1 MSKKWVCLISAFLV
15 WGPVWAV
22 QATVTPVG
30 WWKLD
35 DTTGTTAADA
45 SANKNNGTLVNGPAW
60 AAGQLNGALQFDGTN
75 DYVNLPIGPLV
86 STLKSASLTIWAN
99 FQSGGSWTRIWDIGS
114 GETVN
119 MFLTPAQGT
128 TGAMRFALTNSG
140 NGAESQLTASA
151 MLAAGWHHLAVVING
166 DTKNMQLFLDG
177 VSIATGTAAI
187 LPANL
192 GSTTQNWLGRSQY
205 AADGYYHGL
214 LDDFRI
220 FDRPLAQDEIQKV
233 MKGVGYGT
241 AGEPQPADGA
251 TDIPRDVT
259 LIWGPGEAAKTHD
272 VYLGAARADVTN
284 ADRTKKLSVLVSQA
298 QDANSYTPPAVLE
311 LGKTYY
317 WRIDEVNA
325 TSAAIVKGD
334 VWSFTVE
341 PYSNPIQNVTAT
353 ASSSVNGMGPEK
365 TADGSGLNAAGEHS
379 TSATDMWLSGK
390 GAAQPA
396 WIQYAF
402 DKAYKLDKMLVW
414 NSNQAMESILGLGA
428 HNVTVEFST
437 DGTTW
442 TTVGDFEFA
451 EAPGL
456 ASYTADTTVNFGGAA
471 VKAVKLTVKSNWGGL
486 LPQFGLSEVRF
497 LAVPVFARE
506 PNPAAG
512 ATGVDPR
519 LPLSWRA
526 GREAVSHQV
535 SVSTDK
541 QAVTD
546 GTAPVGTVSAPQ
558 YEAPIALSQSYYWKV
573 TEVNNAMTPSV
584 WEGDV
589 WSFTT
594 ANSLVVDDFES
605 YTDEAGGEVFAT
617 WVDGWGTTTNGSQ
630 VGYAQAPFA
639 EQVLIHG
646 GRQAMPL
653 AYHNAGGAL
662 TSEAERTFDP
672 PQDWSQ
678 YGITT
683 LVIWFRGDANNTP
696 GPLYAKV
703 NGTKVLFN
711 NGAAS
716 TAFPLWK
723 QWNINLTSLGA
734 SLKSVKTIAIGVGDG
749 KSSGHGTL
757 FVDDILLY
765 ATAPQAVVPA
775 DPGTNGLVLLYALEG
790 NTQDT
795 SGKGNNGTAS
805 GNPAYGTGPNG
816 YGKAL
821 TFDGLDDYVTLP
833 IGSLLSSLSNITV
846 ATWVNY
852 SGTGGAWQRIWDFGS
867 GATNYMFLT
876 PAQGTTGSMTFAIMT
891 GTVAEKRFVA
901 PSILPTGWHHTA
913 VVIDGAAMTATLY
926 LDGTVV
932 ATSSVAVLPKDLG
945 VTTQNWIGRS
955 QFTAD
960 AFYNGKVDDFRLYNR
975 AVSASEIRYL
985 AGDR

>member
-15 WGPVWAV
+15 LGPLWTV
-22 QATVTPVG
+22 QATVVPVG

-35 DTTGTTAADA
+35 DATGTTAMD
-45 SANKNNGTLVNGPAW
+45 SSPNKNNGTLVNGPTW
-60 AAGQLNGALQFDGTN
+60 AAGQLAGALEFDGAN
-75 DYVNLPIGPLV
+75 DYVNLPIGPMI
-86 STLKSASLTIWAN
+86 STLRSASLTVWAN
-99 FQSGGSWTRIWDIGS
+99 FESGGAWTRIWDFGS

-128 TGAMRFALTNSG
+128 AGAMRFAITNSG
-140 NGAESQLTASA
+140 NGAESQLTAPA
-151 MLAAGWHHLAVVING
+151 MLAAGWHHVAVVING
-166 DTKNMQLFLDG
+166 DTRNMQLFLDG
-177 VSIATGTAAI
+177 ASIATGTAAT

-205 AADGYYHGL
+205 AADGYYHGR

-241 AGEPQPADGA
+241 AGTPQPADKA
-251 TDIPRDVT
+251 TDVSRDVT
-259 LIWGPGEAAKTHD
+259 LTWGPGEAASAHD
-272 VYLGAARADVTN
+272 VYLGASLAEVTN
-284 ADRTKKLSVLVSQA
+284 ADRTNTLSVLVSQA
-298 QDANSYTPPAVLE
+298 QDANSYTPAAVFE
-311 LGKTYY
+311 IGKTYY

-325 TSAAIVKGD
+325 TSAATVKGD

-341 PYSNPIQNVTAT
+341 PFSYPITSVTAT
-353 ASSSVNGMGPEK
+353 ASSSINGMGPEK
-365 TADGSGLNAAGEHS
+365 AVNGAGLNAAGEHS

-390 GAAQPA
+390 GAAQPT
-396 WIQYAF
+396 WIQFAF
-402 DKAYKLDKMLVW
+402 DKTYKLDKMLVW

-428 HNVTVEFST
+428 HEVTVECST

-442 TTVGDFEFA
+442 TTVGDFEFTQ
-451 EAPGL
+451 APGM
-456 ASYTADTTVNFGGAA
+456 AAYTADTTVNFGGAA
-471 VKAVKLTVKSNWGGL
+471 VKVVKLTIKSNWGGL

-506 PNPAAG
+506 PQPASG
-512 ATGVDPR
+512 ATGVDPQ
-519 LPLSWRA
+519 LPLSWRS
-526 GREAVSHQV
+526 GREAVSHKV
-535 SVSTDK
+535 YVSTDK
-541 QAVTD
+541 QQVTD
-546 GTAPVGTVSAPQ
+546 GTAPASTVSAAQ
-558 YEAPIALSQSYYWKV
+558 SEAPITLGQSYYWKV
-573 TEVNNAMTPSV
+573 TEVNSAMTPSA
-584 WEGDV
+584 WDGDV

-594 ANSLVVDDFES
+594 ADSIVVDNFES
-605 YTDEAGGEVFAT
+605 YTDDEGNRVFDT

-653 AYHNAGGAL
+653 AYNNAGGAL
-662 TSEAERTFDP
+662 TSEAQRTFAA
-672 PQDWSQ
+672 PQDWSK

-696 GPLYAKV
+696 APLYAKI
-703 NGTKVLFN
+703 NGTKILYN
-711 NGAAS
+711 NGAAG

-723 QWNINLTSLGA
+723 QWNINLASLG
-734 SLKSVKTIAIGVGDG
+734 SLKSIQSLTIGVGDG
-749 KSSGHGTL
+749 KSSGSGTI

-775 DPGTNGLVLLYALEG
+775 DPGASALVLLYALEG

-821 TFDGLDDYVTLP
+821 KFDGLDDYVTLP
-833 IGSLLSSLSNITV
+833 IGSLLSSLNNLTV
-846 ATWVNY
+846 ATWVNF
-852 SGTGGAWQRIWDFGS
+852 SGTGGGWQRIWDFGS
-867 GATNYMFLT
+867 STTNYMFLT
-876 PAQGTTGSMTFAIMT
+876 PAQGTTGSMTFAFRT
-891 GTVAEKRFVA
+891 TTVAEKRFVA

-926 LDGTVV
+926 LDGTAV
-932 ATSSVAVLPKDLG
+932 ATSSVAVLPRDLG

-960 AFYNGKVDDFRLYNR
+960 AFFNGMVDDFRLYNR
-975 AVSASEIRYL
+975 AVSGSEIRYL